1 MELIACSGTKRVKY
15 LEENIGAAK
24 VQLTKKEAQEIRDEI
39 NKTEIIGE
47 RYPPWFESYNFAD
60 TPELQTKQ

>member
-1 MELIACSGTKRVKY
+1 
-15 LEENIGAAK
+15 
-24 VQLTKKEAQEIRDEI
+24 VQLNEKEVQEIRNEI

-60 TPELQTKQ
+60 TPELQNGR